1 MLNSTHLCSCKHAAV
16 SRSALPDDGNKKE
29 TKEEKGGVCC
39 MRGEESERERE
50 RGGGRGLSVC
60 LNIATMLT
68 WCICIKKKRG
78 VKRFLSCNTAEV
90 MTLIR
95 CLFCVTDS
103 VNMHKIVFAFVFFF
117 FFV

>member
-1 MLNSTHLCSCKHAAV
+1 MLNSTHLCSRKHAAV

-29 TKEEKGGVCC
+29 MKEKGGVCW
-39 MRGEESERERE
+39 RERE
-50 RGGGRGLSVC
+50 RGRGLSVC

-90 MTLIR
+90 MTLIQ

-117 FFV
+117 FFLYKV